1 MSQFLKQ
8 TFASL
13 VGSLAGLI
21 LFFGL
26 GTSGLIF
33 LIIAVASRD
42 DGPQVKDKSVLV
54 FDLAMTITDTDPT
67 LSTTEAIGEVLGG
80 SDESRIALLTL
91 LDTIDKATKDPRITA
106 LYLDGTQTSTGP
118 TAGLATLKEV
128 RGALARFQTAGKQI
142 IAYDVDL
149 GEQEYYL
156 TSLADKVILN
166 PAGAIEFNGFS
177 SQPLFFAGALEK
189 FGIGVQIIRVGQY
202 KAAVEPF
209 TLKQMSPENRQQME
223 KLLGSLWYEFIA
235 TVGKSRELTPT
246 QLQEITNN
254 QGLLLADEAL
264 EKGLVDQLS
273 YQDEVVTELKALSG
287 RQEEDESFRQI
298 SLASY
303 SRVSSQQSET
313 GVSDNKIA
321 VVYAEGEIVSGQ
333 GGVNQVGGESLARQ
347 LRELRQDKAVKAV
360 VLRVNSPGGSA
371 TASEVIEREVRL
383 TQKEKPV
390 IVSMGDFAASG
401 GYWIVTGADYV
412 FAEPNTVTGSIGV
425 FGLLPNVQ
433 ELANNNG
440 VTWDVVKTG
449 RYADSQTVSRPK
461 TPQELAI
468 AQKAVNKIYDQF
480 LEKVANARKLPK
492 QQVAQ
497 IAQGRVWS
505 GRDAHKIGLVDE
517 LGGVEQAV
525 QYAAKQAKL
534 GDDWELQQSSESGGF
549 ESRFLKRLA
558 GEESTQAKPGID
570 PITAEFEKFKA
581 DLAVLQT
588 MNDPRGVYARLPF
601 NWRME

>member
-1 MSQFLKQ
+1 MRQFLKQ

-54 FDLAMTITDTDPT
+54 FNLAMTITDTDPT

-80 SDESRIALLTL
+80 SDESRIALLPL

-128 RGALARFQTAGKQI
+128 REALARFQAADKQI

-166 PAGAIEFNGFS
+166 PAGAMEVNGFS

-254 QGLLLADEAL
+254 QGLLMADEAL

-313 GVSDNKIA
+313 AVSDNKIA
-321 VVYAEGEIVSGQ
+321 VVYAEGEIVSGE

-440 VTWDVVKTG
+440 ITWDVVKTG

-534 GDDWELQQSSESGGF
+534 GDDWELQESSESGGF

-558 GEESTQAKPGID
+558 GEESTQAKPEID

-581 DLAVLQT
+581 DLEVLQT